1 MATREYEPNMVLAT
15 TQYEVVGT
23 RPLRHDGTDK
33 VTGRAL
39 YGADFTAAGLVHGAV
54 LRSPH
59 AHAHIRSIDTSRAE
73 AAPGVLAVVTAE
85 DFPDIDDS
93 ADGIVDLGE
102 SAIKLAIPQGQR
114 PGQQEGAVQGP
125 ADRGGSRSQSTRG
138 PGGAGPDRGRLRGAA
153 RGRDRAGGDEGR
165 RSDPARPHEDPGA
178 RRADRQGLERIGAHP
193 VRPRRPG
200 QGTGR
205 GRRRDR
211 AGVRYGDGAP
221 GVHRAA
227 ERNGVLE

>member
-59 AHAHIRSIDTSRAE
+59 AHAHIRSIDTSKAE

-85 DFPDIDDS
+85 DFPEVEDS

-102 SAIKLAIPQGQR
+102 SAIKLGYLRDNVLASRKALYKGQR
-114 PGQQEGAVQGP
+114 
-125 ADRGGSRSQSTRG
+125 SRR
-138 PGGAGPDRGRLRGAA
+138 
-153 RGRDRAGGDEGR
+153 
-165 RSDPARPHEDPGA
+165 
-178 RRADRQGLERIGAHP
+178 
-193 VRPRRPG
+193 
-200 QGTGR
+200 
-205 GRRRDR
+205 
-211 AGVRYGDGAP
+211 
-221 GVHRAA
+221 
-227 ERNGVLE
+227 